1 MVEYNSSNISEYL
14 PWDESAS
21 CHPSRKYPLYL
32 LEKMANVAKNS
43 KLQSRAEADIM
54 AMKSKDGPT
63 FIFMKGTDTMACSS
77 SLTGSEV
84 SSEATAESTEC
95 SSSLWS
101 YAESK
106 PPKIIKVSN
115 PLERT
120 SLPYAQLC
128 FDPETKALVTLMEIN
143 LAGNGRHSKRLR
155 IIDPQEEN
163 GAPVLP
169 TTLQMISSSNSGTAS
184 TVSTRSNGPGD
195 EILKYD
201 EPIVLSS
208 YSEEVWLEET
218 DLGLYL
224 LHECEDPWEAHGR
237 GGCKQTLKNLFIA
250 SRLLIVFKKRDS
262 QWEPSRESL
271 TRIEYAMLGE
281 A

>member
-1 MVEYNSSNISEYL
+1 MVEYNSGDISEYL
-14 PWDESAS
+14 PWEESAS

-32 LEKMANVAKNS
+32 LEKMANVAK
-43 KLQSRAEADIM
+43 LQSRAAADFLM
-54 AMKSKDGPT
+54 PMQSKDGPT
-63 FIFMKGTDTMACSS
+63 FIYMKGTYTMACSS

-84 SSEATAESTEC
+84 SSEATAKSTEC

-101 YAESK
+101 YSESK

-115 PLERT
+115 PLEPT

-163 GAPVLP
+163 GAPIP
-169 TTLQMISSSNSGTAS
+169 ATFQMISSSNSGTTS

-195 EILKYD
+195 EIIKYD
-201 EPIVLSS
+201 ETIVLSS

-218 DLGLYL
+218 DLDLYL
-224 LHECEDPWEAHGR
+224 LHDCEDPWEAHGR
-237 GGCKQTLKNLFIA
+237 GGCTETLKKLLIA
-250 SRLLIVFKKRDS
+250 SRSLIVFKQRDS
-262 QWEPSRESL
+262 QWVPSRESL
-271 TRIEYAMLGE
+271 TRIGYAMLGE